1 MPYRKRWAEMYTAR
15 YLIIGAAAL
24 LAAGLARGAETSVLA
39 RLSFQPSLQ
48 AGCHDAT
55 GKLVAGTEVMH
66 LVAHQG
72 RLYAGNS
79 LWMEKDPDV
88 PKACQVLV
96 LDSPTNAWRV
106 DHQFTRRCL
115 RLGSLKEVTFSAS
128 GQNKAAGAVTLLL
141 AAPDVQRGPVNVFC
155 RDDATGQWAAST
167 LGVVTNYTSTRALGF
182 HRDRVTGREQVFAGT
197 DKLGVCAGVL
207 DAAAPGHLRWAAASE
222 MRTPAGERVMGF
234 CDCNGTFYCATSRH
248 IFQRTD
254 GATPAWTEIY
264 FCPEETS
271 PCGLRGL
278 SSVPNPN
285 GRGEV
290 LLFAALSKVRR
301 IDPADGC
308 KETVEMDLPQF
319 LTQLWGV
326 KVSFVLSAYNEF
338 LPCKLPGT
346 GEPVWLFG
354 FESSYPAA
362 AVQANAGKLRLFV
375 REGHRGAFAAE
386 ARYFVRHANGTHIR
400 YEVAEVADPRQS
412 ALVAVRALAVSPF
425 AADGAR
431 ALYFGGFDC
440 NAVPSH
446 NTAWIYRGILPA
458 R

>member
-1 MPYRKRWAEMYTAR
+1 MTVSR
-15 YLIIGAAAL
+15 LLFIGMATL
-24 LAAGLARGAETSVLA
+24 LAAALARGAETSVLA
-39 RLSFQPSLQ
+39 HLSFQASMQ
-48 AGCHDAT
+48 AGSRDTNGNA
-55 GKLVAGTEVMH
+55 VAGTEVMH
-66 LVAHQG
+66 LVPHKG

-115 RLGSLKEVTFSAS
+115 RLGSLKSVTFSGG
-128 GQNKAAGAVTLLL
+128 GQSKVAGAVTLLL
-141 AAPDVQRGPVNVFC
+141 AAPDVMRGPVNVFC
-155 RDDATGQWAAST
+155 RDDATGQWVPSV
-167 LGVVTNYTSTRALGF
+167 LGVATNYTSIRALGI

-197 DKLGVCAGVL
+197 DKLGVFAGVL
-207 DAAAPGHLRWAAASE
+207 AAAAPGRLRWAAAPE
-222 MRTPAGERVMGF
+222 MLTPAGARVMGF

-254 GATPAWTEIY
+254 GAAASWKQIY

-271 PCGLRGL
+271 PCGIRGL
-278 SSVPNPN
+278 SAVPNPA
-285 GRGEV
+285 GHGEV
-290 LLFAALSKVRR
+290 LLFAALSKMRR
-301 IDPADGC
+301 LDPFDGC

-338 LPCKLPGT
+338 LPYKLPRT
-346 GEPVWLFG
+346 GETVWLFG

-362 AVQANAGKLRLFV
+362 VVQANAGKLRLFV

-386 ARYFVRHANGTHIR
+386 ARYFIRHANGKHIS
-400 YEVAEVADPRQS
+400 YEVAEVADPRQP

-425 AADGAR
+425 AEDGGR

-446 NTAWIYRGILPA
+446 NTAWIYRGVLPGQ
-458 R
+458 